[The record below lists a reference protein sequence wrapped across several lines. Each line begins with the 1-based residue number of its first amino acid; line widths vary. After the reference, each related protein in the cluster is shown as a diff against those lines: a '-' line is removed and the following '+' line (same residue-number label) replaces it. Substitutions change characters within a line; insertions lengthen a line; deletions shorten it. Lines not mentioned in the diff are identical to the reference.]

1 MADYYTF
8 KKDTYYG
15 YESYAC
21 YATSGIAQGD
31 MLQWDSTSRRATN
44 GVLGSGSIFLGIA
57 EEANPVAS
65 LKLDIDRIRVK
76 SNGVHDIL
84 TTNGETYS
92 HLDPVFQGAAVN
104 QVSLYGATVCIGRV
118 HLPDGTQV
126 TGTGTNRV
134 PVRIFGSLTRDGFA
148 ASSAAVTK

>member
-21 YATSGIAQGD
+21 YSASGIAQGD
-31 MLQWDSTSRRATN
+31 LMQWDVGCRKAVN
-44 GVLGSGSIFLGIA
+44 NLLGSGAIFLGIA
-57 EEANPVAS
+57 EEANPVTS
-65 LKLDIDRIRVK
+65 LLLRIDQIRIK

-104 QVSLYGATVCIGRV
+104 QVSLYGQTVIVGRV

-126 TGTGTNRV
+126 VGTGTNRV
-134 PVRIFGSLTRDGFA
+134 PVRIFGSTTRDGFQ
-148 ASSAAVTK
+148 ASSLAVAK